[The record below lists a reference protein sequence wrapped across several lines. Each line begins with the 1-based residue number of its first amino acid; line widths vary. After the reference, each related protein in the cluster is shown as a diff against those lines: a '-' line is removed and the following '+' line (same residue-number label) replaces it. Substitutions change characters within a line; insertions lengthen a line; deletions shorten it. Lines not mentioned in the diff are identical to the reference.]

1 MERAC
6 VATTFL
12 FKIEIMYISTRYYKN
27 TMNIGEIEFGVG
39 TIIFNNTE
47 QIVLFYNEYVVA
59 VIYPSL
65 NRDYIYFDIDW
76 AELLFATEHP
86 EFLNFN
92 RYDNNHN
99 QHAWFDEAIA
109 YCDNLLADI
118 QAEYDPILEFDENN
132 VFVLH

>member
-1 MERAC
+1 
-6 VATTFL
+6 
-12 FKIEIMYISTRYYKN
+12 
-27 TMNIGEIEFGVG
+27 MNIGEIAFGVG
-39 TIIFNNTE
+39 TIIINNTE

-76 AELLFATEHP
+76 AELLFADPATEHP

-109 YCDNLLADI
+109 YCDKLLTDI